1 MVRVLRVEVGM
12 ARCMLGLR
20 MYRELQ
26 VGSGVEVGIA
36 RRLLRFVVSPGR
48 AAAVASGLS
57 ATWLLSCLVRLVE
70 SRGRTAAVASGISA
84 VWRWLR

>member
-1 MVRVLRVEVGM
+1 MVRVLRVKVAM

-20 MYRELQ
+20 RYRELQ
-26 VGSGVEVGIA
+26 VGSGVEVG
-36 RRLLRFVVSPGR
+36 RLLRFVVSPGR

>member
-26 VGSGVEVGIA
+26 VGSGVEVWVGA
-36 RRLLRFVVSPGR
+36 GRPTKVRVVKEVWVG
-48 AAAVASGLS
+48 AAP
-57 ATWLLSCLVRLVE
+57 
-70 SRGRTAAVASGISA
+70 
-84 VWRWLR
+84 